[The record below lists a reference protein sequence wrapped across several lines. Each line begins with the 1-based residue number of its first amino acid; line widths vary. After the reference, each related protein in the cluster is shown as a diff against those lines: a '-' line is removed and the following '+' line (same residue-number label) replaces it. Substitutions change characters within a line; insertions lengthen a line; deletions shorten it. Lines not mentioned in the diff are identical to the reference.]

1 MSIRLIHQFCGRAG
15 RHFCLGEKRA
25 FVSLLFPSI
34 LRQQSSPADNHDED
48 PPESAWRSL
57 VIPLESDVVVFAA
70 APAGHLP
77 ALEALVPD
85 SHGALP
91 DNSGFSTL
99 LEFP

>member
-15 RHFCLGEKRA
+15 RHFYLGEKRA
-25 FVSLLFPSI
+25 FVSLPFPSI
-34 LRQQSSPADNHDED
+34 LRQRSSPADTHDED
-48 PPESAWRSL
+48 PPESAWSL
-57 VIPLESDVVVFAA
+57 LDIPRESDVVVFAA

-85 SHGALP
+85 SHVALP
-91 DNSGFSTL
+91 DSSGFSTL

>member
-1 MSIRLIHQFCGRAG
+1 MSIRLIPQFCGRAG

-25 FVSLLFPSI
+25 FVSLPFPSI
-34 LRQQSSPADNHDED
+34 LRQQSSPADIHDED

-57 VIPLESDVVVFAA
+57 VIPRESDVVVFAA

-91 DNSGFSTL
+91 DSSGFSTL